1 MLPAAVEVVGVLMRR
16 VVLQLVATAALLL
29 VYHVPPIDFS
39 SGGGSD
45 YSTPAAAQS
54 QGLCVS
60 TGTSCVALNPQVTAE
75 TSATTICIS
84 HFTEGLRPGAHYVS
98 DMKIQ
103 LGRKAGLSPEAAET
117 MILDHIVPLA
127 LGGHP
132 RDPSNLQLQ
141 EAAESYRKDRI
152 EKKLQC
158 LVCAGQVTLSEA
170 RAAIATDWQA
180 AYHRFAHV
188 KCHRTNKVR
197 VTEAPTAN

>member
-1 MLPAAVEVVGVLMRR
+1 MRR
-16 VVLQLVATAALLL
+16 VVLQLLAAAVALLL
-29 VYHVPPIDFS
+29 AYHVPPVDFS
-39 SGGGSD
+39 SGSPD

-54 QGLCVS
+54 QGLCVP

-75 TSATTICIS
+75 TSAATICVS

-141 EAAESYRKDRI
+141 EVAESYRKDRI

-170 RAAIATDWQA
+170 RAAIATDW
-180 AYHRFAHV
+180 
-188 KCHRTNKVR
+188 
-197 VTEAPTAN
+197 